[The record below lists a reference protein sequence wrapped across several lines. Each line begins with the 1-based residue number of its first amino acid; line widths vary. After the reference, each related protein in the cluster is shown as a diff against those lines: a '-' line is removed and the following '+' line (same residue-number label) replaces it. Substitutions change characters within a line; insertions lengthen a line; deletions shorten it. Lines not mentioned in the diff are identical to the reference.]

1 MARDQFGLWYASRDQ
16 EIQRQ
21 QRRYGEEGDDD
32 CEFRLVGCRIHGKEH
47 ANTWRVM
54 RAPQLLHADATVW
67 FVSSRQNLEIPD
79 IERTEPSSVQKCS
92 RYELGSPV
100 PCDCDPRRSDMLS
113 CQNSRGLA
121 LQDAINLGSGLRR
134 GARRL
139 IEVELQDAGDH
150 QHGLWPAPIFK

>member
-1 MARDQFGLWYASRDQ
+1 MERDQFGLWYASRDQ

-67 FVSSRQNLEIPD
+67 FVSSRQNLAIPD
-79 IERTEPSSVQKCS
+79 IERTEPCSVQKCS
-92 RYELGSPV
+92 RYELGSRFRAIVIRGGLTCFPV
-100 PCDCDPRRSDMLS
+100 KTHAALRCRPQSTSVPVC
-113 CQNSRGLA
+113 GEVLA
-121 LQDAINLGSGLRR
+121 
-134 GARRL
+134 
-139 IEVELQDAGDH
+139 V
-150 QHGLWPAPIFK
+150 